1 MKQIDNFVKRH
12 HLLQHDEV
20 VVAAVSGG
28 VDSMLMLH
36 WLIHHTSHRVI
47 VAHVHHGLRQQSDDE
62 RLMIEQYCE
71 AYNIKFYFKR
81 IDLKGNRVSSKSI
94 QNDAR
99 AIRYAFFSEVM
110 QKENAA
116 TLVTG
121 HHGDD
126 QVETVLMK
134 ITRGHVGGS
143 IGIKAKRKLAEGV
156 VVRPLLGLTKAEIVA
171 VASEESVPWFEDA
184 SNADQ
189 SYTRNRYRSRILPE
203 IQKENE
209 RYVQSYQQFVEE
221 YDELRAY
228 VTQEAENLLRD
239 CVVYEQGQAIVA
251 LTRFRKHAI
260 PLQRQ
265 AIHLLLN
272 YLYQSQAVY
281 VSRVHIEDCLRLVFS
296 SNPSAEIALSNGYI
310 CKRDYESLCFLL
322 EDEPTDLL
330 ELNQRVEEVPS
341 AITTSYGILT
351 FEKSLEQRQASEHE
365 CFIPMKDASFPLI
378 VRTRNRGD
386 VIEPKGLDGRQKL
399 NRIFIDQKVTRRARD
414 QWPVVTDSKGNIL
427 WLPLLKKSRFTTE
440 RADSYVLI
448 TLQRSLKDAGLF

>member
-12 HLLQHDEV
+12 QLLQHHEV

-36 WLIHHTSHRVI
+36 WLIHHTNHRVV

-62 RLMIEQYCE
+62 RQMIEQYCK
-71 AYNIKFYFKR
+71 AHNIKFYFKR
-81 IDLKGNRVSSKSI
+81 IDLKGDSVSSKSI

-99 AIRYAFFSEVM
+99 TLRYAFFSEVM
-110 QKENAA
+110 QEENATA
-116 TLVTG
+116 LVTG

-143 IGIKAKRKLAEGV
+143 IGIKAEREMNEGV
-156 VVRPLLGLTKAEIVA
+156 VVRPLLALSKASIVA
-171 VASEESVPWFEDA
+171 LASTENVPWFEDA
-184 SNADQ
+184 SNTDL

-228 VTQEAENLLRD
+228 VTQEAENLLQD
-239 CVVYEQGQAIVA
+239 CVAYEQGQAIVA

-281 VSRVHIEDCLRLVFS
+281 VSRVHIDDCLRLVFS
-296 SNPSAEIALSNGYI
+296 SNPSAEIALPNGYV
-310 CKRDYESLCFLL
+310 CKRDYEALHFLADR
-322 EDEPTDLL
+322 EQFVSL
-330 ELNQRVEEVPS
+330 ELNRKVVELPS
-341 AITTSYGILT
+341 TITTSCGILT
-351 FEKSLEQRQASEHE
+351 FEKSMEQRKAKECE
-365 CFIPMKDASFPLI
+365 CFIPMEGASFPLI

-386 VIEPKGLDGRQKL
+386 FIEPKGLDGRQKL
-399 NRIFIDQKVTRRARD
+399 NRIFIDQKVTRRVRD

-427 WLPLLKKSRFTTE
+427 WLPLLKKSRFATE

-448 TLQRSLKDAGLF
+448 TLQRSLKDTSLF

>member
-12 HLLQHDEV
+12 QLLQHDEV

-71 AYNIKFYFKR
+71 AHNIKFYSKR
-81 IDLKGNRVSSKSI
+81 IDLKGDRVSSKSI

-143 IGIKAKRKLAEGV
+143 IGIKAKRKLEEGV

-171 VASEESVPWFEDA
+171 VASEERVPWFEDA

-281 VSRVHIEDCLRLVFS
+281 VSRVHIDDCLRLVFS
-296 SNPSAEIALSNGYI
+296 STPSAEIALPNGYI
-310 CKRDYESLCFLL
+310 CKR
-322 EDEPTDLL
+322 
-330 ELNQRVEEVPS
+330 
-341 AITTSYGILT
+341 I
-351 FEKSLEQRQASEHE
+351 
-365 CFIPMKDASFPLI
+365 M
-378 VRTRNRGD
+378 NR
-386 VIEPKGLDGRQKL
+386 
-399 NRIFIDQKVTRRARD
+399 
-414 QWPVVTDSKGNIL
+414 
-427 WLPLLKKSRFTTE
+427 
-440 RADSYVLI
+440 YV
-448 TLQRSLKDAGLF
+448 FF